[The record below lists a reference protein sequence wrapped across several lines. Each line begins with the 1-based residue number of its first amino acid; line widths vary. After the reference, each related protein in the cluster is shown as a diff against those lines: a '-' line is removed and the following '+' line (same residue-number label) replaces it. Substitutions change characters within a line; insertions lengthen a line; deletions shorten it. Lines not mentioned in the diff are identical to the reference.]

1 MLINFTVANF
11 RSIKDRVTLD
21 MESMGQVSE
30 FKDNVTDQTRYK
42 LLKSAVIYGANGS
55 GKSNIIKALTFMIK
69 FVHNSIR
76 SQEGDPILGVESF
89 LLSEKNSLQP
99 SFFEVEFLI
108 DETKYRYGLEV
119 SQKEIHAEWLF
130 SLGKGKRKERELFLR
145 ESQGIEVHKR
155 NFQEGVKLEEKAHKN
170 ALFLSVCAQF
180 NGTISKAIIQ
190 AFKNMD
196 VISGIEDRNLRNFTS
211 NFMKAPQNY
220 QTIIAALQQAD
231 FGIEN
236 IIEEQAF
243 VNKMP
248 NNLPP
253 DLPAHIKSGI
263 QTATILFSERKRFND
278 EGEETSTIK
287 LPFDASESDGTQ
299 KYFHLLGPIQDTLQK
314 GKLLCVDELDT
325 KLHPKL
331 TLNIIR
337 MFHDKEINKNGA
349 QLIFATHDT
358 NLLSSGLFRRDQIYF
373 TEKNH
378 IAATDLYS
386 LAEFKLQDNS
396 TVRKDANY
404 EKNYLRGRYGA
415 IPFMGSLG
423 FMESF
428 NEEGIS

>member
-30 FKDNVTDQTRYK
+30 LKDNVTEKPRCK
-42 LLKSAVIYGANGS
+42 LLKSVVIYGANGS
-55 GKSNIIKALTFMIK
+55 GKSNIIKALTFMIN

-89 LLSEKNSLQP
+89 LLSEEDSVNP

-108 DETKYRYGLEV
+108 DETKYRYGIEV

-130 SLGKGKRKERELFLR
+130 SLAKGKRKESELFLR
-145 ESQGIEVHKR
+145 ESQAIEVHKR
-155 NFQEGVKLEEKAHKN
+155 NFKEGRKIEEKAHKN

-180 NGTISKAIIQ
+180 NGAISKEIIK
-190 AFKNMD
+190 AFKSMA

-211 NFMKAPQNY
+211 NFMKAPENSQA
-220 QTIIAALQQAD
+220 IITALRQAD

-236 IIEEQAF
+236 ILEEQPFAE
-243 VNKMP
+243 KMP
-248 NNLPP
+248 NNLPA
-253 DLPAHIKSGI
+253 DLPDDIKNNI
-263 QTATILFSERKRFND
+263 QATKILFSERKRFNA
-278 EGEETSTIK
+278 EGEETTTIK
-287 LPFDASESDGTQ
+287 FPFDNAESAGTK
-299 KYFHLLGPIQDTLQK
+299 KYFHLLGPIQDTLQQ
-314 GKLLCVDELDT
+314 GKLLCVDELDAR
-325 KLHPKL
+325 LHPKL

-337 MFHDKEINKNGA
+337 MFHDREINKHGA

-373 TEKNH
+373 TEKNNV
-378 IAATDLYS
+378 AATDLYS

-415 IPFMGSLG
+415 IPFMGSLD

-428 NEEGIS
+428 NEKGRE